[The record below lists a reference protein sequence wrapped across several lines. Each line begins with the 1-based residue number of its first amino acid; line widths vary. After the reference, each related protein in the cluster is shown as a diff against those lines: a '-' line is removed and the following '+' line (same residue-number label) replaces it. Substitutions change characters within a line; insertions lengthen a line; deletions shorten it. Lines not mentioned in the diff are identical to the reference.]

1 MCNIQNVARTNG
13 TYYYRRL
20 IRLGTDRPFRL
31 RFSLRTT
38 CWRRARLLAPAMTLI
53 AERLMVTMTAK
64 LTLDGLTGPQRA
76 EIFRR
81 QMLIERDRLE
91 AMHASLHVV
100 ARCDYPDAEEALDLR
115 LGISEMAAADG
126 IAKGVVEDFLVATSP
141 ISDDPSVPIEATLWS
156 DLAETMADEGAEAE
170 ASSRLADLGV
180 EQTQLRE
187 VMARKVVHQA
197 RLSALEEFRRALTD
211 PSASYAPIPLD
222 AFNMVA
228 VPPPPMGAEISP
240 ALSGHGS
247 WGALTATQAAAKF
260 FDHNPRTGGLDGK
273 SVKRGRKGWTSKT
286 REQFMLAAKFL
297 EEVMDGRPL
306 ATVTHDDL
314 VTLDGCFSWIH
325 AKSFR
330 KSERDRH
337 KTIVEIAA
345 ETEKLVVDAEKAEE
359 KKKPKAS
366 ALPSEKTDTAI
377 TRDMVGLSVATTN
390 RHWGFLRQLTRWFHD
405 HYPLARLDYSA
416 FIAADDRNA
425 REMRERFTVEQ
436 GAAIF
441 RLPPWTGAKS
451 LARRMTGGDLVVHDA
466 FYFVPM
472 IAWYSGMRRD
482 EICGMEL
489 SDIEK
494 VDGHWQFL
502 VRPNG
507 IRGLKNTSSGRIV
520 PIADELIRLG
530 LPEYVAALRA
540 EGETQ
545 LFPELVS
552 IAGKASMGDVFYKR
566 MWVKIAA
573 AVPDLT
579 HKQSI
584 HSFRHTAIDTMKG
597 AGIAPEI
604 RADFAGHAL
613 SSETEGRYSKAHL
626 DLLREAVS
634 AIPNVTASLAS
645 AQLRLLPAKMRS
657 SSATGFKGSRIR

>member
-1 MCNIQNVARTNG
+1 MCNIQNVTRTNG

-38 CWRRARLLAPAMTLI
+38 YWRRARLLASAMTLI

-64 LTLDGLTGPQRA
+64 ITLDGLTAPQRA

-81 QMLIERDRLE
+81 QMLVERDRLE

-115 LGISEMAAADG
+115 VGISEMVAADG
-126 IAKGVVEDFLVATSP
+126 IASGVVEDFLVATSP
-141 ISDDPSVPIEATLWS
+141 ISDDPDVPIEAMLWS

-170 ASSRLADLGV
+170 ASSRLAELGI

-211 PSASYAPIPLD
+211 PSASYAPVPLD
-222 AFNMVA
+222 AFKMVA
-228 VPPPPMGAEISP
+228 VPPPSMSAEISP
-240 ALSGHGS
+240 AASGHGS
-247 WGALTATQAAAKF
+247 WGALTATLAAEKF
-260 FDHNPRTGGLDGK
+260 FEHNPRTGGLDGK
-273 SVKRGRKGWTSKT
+273 SAKRGRRGWTPKT
-286 REQFMLAAKFL
+286 RGQFMLAAAYL
-297 EEVMDGRPL
+297 EEVMEGRPL

-314 VTLDGCFSWIH
+314 VKLDGCFGWIH

-337 KTIVEIAA
+337 KTIVEIAD
-345 ETEKLVVDAEKAEE
+345 ETKKLVDNGEKAEE
-359 KKKPKAS
+359 KKPKAR
-366 ALPSEKTDTAI
+366 ALPSEKLATAI
-377 TRDMVGLSVATTN
+377 TRDSVGLSVATTN

-405 HYPLARLDYSA
+405 HHPLARLDYSA
-416 FIAADDRNA
+416 FIAADRRNA
-425 REMRERFTVEQ
+425 RDMRERFTVEQ
-436 GAAIF
+436 GLAIF
-441 RLPPWTGAKS
+441 NLPPWTGAKS
-451 LARRMTGGDLVVHDA
+451 LARRMTAGDLIVHDA

-494 VDGHWQFL
+494 VDGHWQFR
-502 VRPNG
+502 VRPNET
-507 IRGLKNTSSGRIV
+507 RGLKNTSSDRIV

-530 LPEYVAALRA
+530 LADYVAALKA
-540 EGETQ
+540 EGEIQ

-566 MWVKIAA
+566 IWTKIAGA
-573 AVPDLT
+573 MTDLT
-579 HKQSI
+579 TKQSI

-597 AGIAPEI
+597 AGITPEM

-634 AIPNVTASLAS
+634 SIPNVTKSLAHEP
-645 AQLRLLPAKMRS
+645 LRLLPAKMRS
-657 SSATGFKGSRIR
+657 SCATGFRGSRIR

>member
-1 MCNIQNVARTNG
+1 MCKLQNVTRAHG

-20 IRLGTDRPFRL
+20 IRLGTDQPFRL
-31 RFSLRTT
+31 RLSLRTT

-64 LTLDGLTGPQRA
+64 LTLDGLTAQQRA

-91 AMHASLHVV
+91 AMHASLYVV
-100 ARCDYPDAEEALDLR
+100 ARCDYPDAEEALELR
-115 LGISEMAAADG
+115 LGISGMAAADG

-141 ISDDPSVPIEATLWS
+141 ISDDPSMPIEAMLWS
-156 DLAETMADEGAEAE
+156 DLAETMADEGAEAQ
-170 ASSRLADLGV
+170 ASSRLVDLGI
-180 EQTQLRE
+180 EPTQLRE
-187 VMARKVVHQA
+187 VMARKVVNQA
-197 RLSALEEFRRALTD
+197 RLSALEEFRRALSD
-211 PSASYAPIPLD
+211 PSASYAPVPLD

-228 VPPPPMGAEISP
+228 VPLPSMGAETSP
-240 ALSGHGS
+240 AVSGHGP
-247 WGALTATQAAAKF
+247 WGTLTPTQAAAKF
-260 FDHNPRTGGLDGK
+260 FEHNPRTGGLDGK
-273 SVKRGRKGWTSKT
+273 SIKRGRKGWTPKT
-286 REQFMLAAKFL
+286 REQFMLAAQFL
-297 EEVMDGRPL
+297 EEVMEGRPL
-306 ATVTHDDL
+306 AAVTHDDL
-314 VTLDGCFSWIH
+314 VTLDGCFGWIH

-337 KTIVEIAA
+337 KTIVEIAD
-345 ETEKLVVDAEKAEE
+345 ETRKLVDKAEKAEE
-359 KKKPKAS
+359 KKRKAK
-366 ALPSEKTDTAI
+366 ALPTEKANTAI
-377 TRDMVGLSVATTN
+377 TRDSVGLSVATTN
-390 RHWGFLRQLTRWFHD
+390 RHWSFLRQLTRWFHD
-405 HYPLARLDYSA
+405 HHPLARLDYNA
-416 FIAADDRNA
+416 FIAADKRNA
-425 REMRERFTVEQ
+425 RDMRERFTVEQ
-436 GAAIF
+436 GLAIF
-441 RLPPWTGAKS
+441 HLPPWTGAKS
-451 LARRMTGGDLVVHDA
+451 LARRMTAGDLIVHDA

-494 VDGHWQFL
+494 VDGHWQFR
-502 VRPNG
+502 VRPNET
-507 IRGLKNTSSGRIV
+507 RGLKNTSSDRMV

-530 LPEYVAALRA
+530 LADYVAALKA